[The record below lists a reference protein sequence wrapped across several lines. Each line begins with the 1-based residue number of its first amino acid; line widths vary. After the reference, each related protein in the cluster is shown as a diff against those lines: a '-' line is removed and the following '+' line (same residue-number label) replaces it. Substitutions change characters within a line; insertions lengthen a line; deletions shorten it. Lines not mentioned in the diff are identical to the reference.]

1 MLSKRQQKRRREA
14 TYRASI
20 LQKAFRQAERKK
32 AMQEAAIGKKEGH
45 AGGGRLALEEL
56 RPRDQWRWCPKSHVH
71 VQGAEYKIWLKLI
84 NVLHEGKNML
94 LLHIVRIRGLHGSHA
109 GETGHA
115 LQVLK
120 LVRIGSATSGWSTP
134 CDLSAC
140 ASLMLLMDPLGL
152 ARWQCDVTTVPVP
165 WPKIDVCCIYV

>member
-56 RPRDQWRWCPKSHVH
+56 RPRDQWR
-71 VQGAEYKIWLKLI
+71 
-84 NVLHEGKNML
+84 
-94 LLHIVRIRGLHGSHA
+94 
-109 GETGHA
+109 
-115 LQVLK
+115 
-120 LVRIGSATSGWSTP
+120 
-134 CDLSAC
+134 
-140 ASLMLLMDPLGL
+140 
-152 ARWQCDVTTVPVP
+152 
-165 WPKIDVCCIYV
+165 